1 MRVCRGFPG
10 EILSIEFRCG
20 GVDVVDVEQGERRD
34 LVVGVDLD
42 DVEQIGVEPF
52 GPLVLARETGM
63 YEDQPL
69 AAGGNDGPR
78 HLRYAHIGGRPHD
91 SDDGLG
97 ALSDAETHEWTA
109 IVGGNVVGQHLGH
122 RVPVAGRVDR
132 PEPLEGSTCRVF
144 QPWRSGD

>member
-1 MRVCRGFPG
+1 
-10 EILSIEFRCG
+10 
-20 GVDVVDVEQGERRD
+20 
-34 LVVGVDLD
+34 
-42 DVEQIGVEPF
+42 
-52 GPLVLARETGM
+52 M

-69 AAGGNDGPR
+69 AAGGNRGPR

-122 RVPVAGRVDR
+122 CVPVAGRVDR

-144 QPWRSGD
+144 QPWRTAIALVEPRERCVEGRLVEHFIADHHVAVDRLKSDPLHSASNPS